1 MEFYIPKTNI
11 TGTFGGWN
19 FTFPMLAICRFP
31 LFGERVIVCDL
42 ARPPPFHSCIACS
55 SASASD
61 SARAFAAF
69 ASVNCDDKERK
80 MTMIINRQHLVN
92 LFGYLRFET
101 IKKFLH
107 RPLKLL
113 TVSST
118 KITRDS
124 RNKSPSVVSM
134 KPKQFSFASAWPTT
148 TWKPMKK
155 WICQYWFGRR
165 WKIVFGI

>member
-80 MTMIINRQHLVN
+80 MTMIINRQHLLN

-107 RPLKLL
+107 KPYKLL

-118 KITRDS
+118 KITSDS
-124 RNKSPSVVSM
+124 RNKSPLVVSM
-134 KPKQFSFASAWPTT
+134 NTRFLWW
-148 TWKPMKK
+148 TWM
-155 WICQYWFGRR
+155 WTIT
-165 WKIVFGI
+165 VEA